1 MYWSSAVWY
10 LSKVRRSAHP
20 PGSVGDSRL
29 TSVTPLMG
37 PCVARCAPSAPSCRC
52 WLLDHRATPWVPPP
66 CPCWLFD
73 HRATPWVPQPGRCWV
88 CWCWCWGCRCGCTLS
103 FPPPLLLASIAPA
116 AYSAWGTSDWD
127 VAAKEEEEKDDEEV
141 EYGCFCLRLSRSPPL
156 LLLIGREA
164 LSWRPLSNG
173 KPDPSLLPPLLIGR
187 EALSW
192 RSLSKAR
199 PPRLS
204 LRVGD
209 SPVAGGDSDS
219 DGDSDDSPG

>member
-1 MYWSSAVWY
+1 
-10 LSKVRRSAHP
+10 
-20 PGSVGDSRL
+20 
-29 TSVTPLMG
+29 
-37 PCVARCAPSAPSCRC
+37 
-52 WLLDHRATPWVPPP
+52 
-66 CPCWLFD
+66 
-73 HRATPWVPQPGRCWV
+73 
-88 CWCWCWGCRCGCTLS
+88 
-103 FPPPLLLASIAPA
+103 
-116 AYSAWGTSDWD
+116 
-127 VAAKEEEEKDDEEV
+127 V
-141 EYGCFCLRLSRSPPL
+141 EYGCFCPRLSRSPPL
-156 LLLIGREA
+156 LLLIGREALSWRPLSNGKPDPSLLPPLLIGREA